1 MEPKVKCPACTSE
14 ANCSLQMD
22 YEFYTCPV
30 CGRFELKYPS
40 NVSCKINRNHLAA
53 YLVYHCYINNDII
66 IDPEFRYNTVRNKE
80 WCDKYRKEFDNGN
93 NSYGRP
99 VHMDSEIIEAW
110 YPKNFSERVDKILL
124 YIATHTE
131 HIGQRLVLPVNRLL
145 NVLFVDKQM
154 LKPVP
159 NQWVERNSIEWVQEV
174 NYMLKFLTK
183 NDYVE
188 TKEFKE
194 IVPYPKEMMS
204 HPIILTPKG
213 YARVDEL
220 QKNTANGRSV
230 LVAMSFNDTHDLR
243 EAIRQGIID
252 AGYEAVFI
260 DEVPHN
266 DFITPELL
274 KHIRDSKF
282 VVVDLTHKNNG
293 AYFEEG
299 YAMGLGK
306 PVIQLCKSGVKLH
319 FDIAQKNTIIWENE
333 CDIPEK
339 LCNRIK
345 ATIQ

>member
-1 MEPKVKCPACTSE
+1 MEKTVKCPVCTS
-14 ANCSLQMD
+14 NVD
-22 YEFYTCPV
+22 YSPQSDFDFFTCPV
-30 CGRFELKYPS
+30 CGRFELRHPYEFCS
-40 NVSCKINRNHLAA
+40 LNRNHLAA
-53 YLVYHCYINNDII
+53 YLVYHCYKNDATKI
-66 IDPEFRYNTVRNKE
+66 ETEYRYNTVRDKE
-80 WCDKYRKEFDNGN
+80 WCDQYRKEFDNGK

-99 VHMDSEIIEAW
+99 IHMDSEIIEAW
-110 YPKNFSERVDKILL
+110 YPKNVSERVDKILL

-131 HIGQRLVLPVNRLL
+131 HIGQKLELPVNQLL

-154 LKPVP
+154 FTPVQ
-159 NQWVERNSIEWVQEV
+159 NQWIERKEIEWIQEV
-174 NYMLKFLTK
+174 NYMLKFLK
-183 NDYVE
+183 NNNYVE
-188 TKEFKE
+188 TNEFMGLSPHS
-194 IVPYPKEMMS
+194 IV
-204 HPIILTPKG
+204 LTPKG

-230 LVAMSFNDTHDLR
+230 LVAMKFGEETKLLR
-243 EAIRQGIID
+243 EKIRTGITD

-260 DEVPHN
+260 DEVQHN

-306 PVIQLCKSGVKLH
+306 PVIQLCQSGVTLH
-319 FDIAQKNTIIWENE
+319 FDIAQKNTIIWKEEN
-333 CDIPEK
+333 DIPER

>member
-1 MEPKVKCPACTSE
+1 MEKPVKCPACTSD
-14 ANCSLQMD
+14 ADGSLQSD
-22 YEFYTCPV
+22 FDFFTCPV
-30 CGRFELKYPS
+30 CGRFELKHPYELCS
-40 NVSCKINRNHLAA
+40 LNRNHLAA
-53 YLVYHCYINNDII
+53 YLVYHCYKNDAAKT
-66 IDPEFRYNTVRNKE
+66 ETEYRYNTMRDKE
-80 WCDKYRKEFDNGN
+80 WCDKYRKEFDDGK
-93 NSYGRP
+93 NSHGRP
-99 VHMDSEIIEAW
+99 VHIDSEIIEAW

-131 HIGQRLVLPVNRLL
+131 HIGQKLILPVNQLL

-154 LKPVP
+154 FSHVQ
-159 NQWVERNSIEWVQEV
+159 NQWFERNKEEWIQEA
-174 NYMLKFLTK
+174 NYMLNFLMN
-183 NDYVE
+183 NDYIE
-188 TKEFKE
+188 THEFNGSSLHA
-194 IVPYPKEMMS
+194 IV
-204 HPIILTPKG
+204 LTPKG

-230 LVAMSFNDTHDLR
+230 LVAMSFRNTKDLR
-243 EAIRQGIID
+243 EAIRKGITD

-260 DEVPHN
+260 DEVQHN

-282 VVVDLTHKNNG
+282 VVVDLTHQNNG

-306 PVIQLCKSGVKLH
+306 PVIQLCKSGVSLH
-319 FDIAQKNTIIWENE
+319 FDIAQKNTIMWETEN
-333 CDIPEK
+333 DIPER

>member
-1 MEPKVKCPACTSE
+1 MEPKVKCPACTSD
-14 ANCSLQMD
+14 AD
-22 YEFYTCPV
+22 YSPQIDFDFFTCPV
-30 CGRFELKYPS
+30 CGRFELKRPHEFCS
-40 NVSCKINRNHLAA
+40 LNRNHLAA
-53 YLVYHCYINNDII
+53 YLVYHCYKDNVTKM
-66 IDPEFRYNTVRNKE
+66 ETEYRYNTVRDKE
-80 WCDKYRKEFDNGN
+80 WCDKYRKEFNDGKNI
-93 NSYGRP
+93 YGRP
-99 VHMDSEIIEAW
+99 VHMDSEIIETW

-131 HIGQRLVLPVNRLL
+131 HIGQTLKLHVNQLL

-154 LKPVP
+154 FSHVQ
-159 NQWVERNSIEWVQEV
+159 NQWFERNKEEWIQEA
-174 NYMLKFLTK
+174 NYMLKFLMK
-183 NDYVE
+183 NDYIE
-188 TKEFKE
+188 SDEFKVMMPHA
-194 IVPYPKEMMS
+194 IV
-204 HPIILTPKG
+204 LTPKG

-230 LVAMSFNDTHDLR
+230 LVAMKFDDETKLLR
-243 EAIRQGIID
+243 EKIRIGITN

-282 VVVDLTHKNNG
+282 VVVDLTHQNNG

-306 PVIQLCKSGVKLH
+306 PVIQLCKSGVSLH
-319 FDIAQKNTIIWENE
+319 FDIAQKNTIMWETEN
-333 CDIPEK
+333 DIPER

-345 ATIQ
+345 ATID